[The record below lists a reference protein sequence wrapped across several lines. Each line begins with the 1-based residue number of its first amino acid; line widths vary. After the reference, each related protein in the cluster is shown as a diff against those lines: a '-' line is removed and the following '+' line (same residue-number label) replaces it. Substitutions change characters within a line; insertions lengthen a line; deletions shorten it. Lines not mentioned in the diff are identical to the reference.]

1 MKPFA
6 LSLTAALAI
15 SGVLAAEP
23 PPARANVFCPVTIG
37 ALQDLGP
44 LGRPSTYGIRLDF
57 DPGLTSSVRVRI
69 DTEKTRYAVD
79 FDDVYSPGPDPNGAF
94 LANRYFELPEGEH
107 VMSAWVQATGTAPN
121 QRLDCPITLPYDTTA
136 PVPTDPRLLATRAAF
151 RRTVLDAFSTRTKV
165 LSPIAFGPVE
175 AKTCTQAYA
184 PPVAVLPA
192 QPVLPVDARAMHV
205 GGGVLVEVD
214 LDETS
219 AIVDVRVVRSSG
231 FASLDRAA
239 RDAAFKSQYH
249 TETYAC
255 RAIASTYGF
264 VVPCGARSRAARLA
278 L

>member
-6 LSLTAALAI
+6 PLLAAALALT
-15 SGVLAAEP
+15 GVVALDP

-44 LGRPSTYGIRLDF
+44 LGQPSTYGIRLDF
-57 DPGLTSSVRVRI
+57 DAGLASSVRVRI

-79 FDDVYSPGPDPNGAF
+79 FDDVYTTGPDPNAAF
-94 LANRYFELPEGEH
+94 TANRYFALPEGEH
-107 VMSAWVQATGTAPN
+107 VQSAWVQATGTAPN

-136 PVPTDPRLLATRAAF
+136 PVPTDPRMLAARTTF
-151 RRTVLDAFSTRTKV
+151 RRAVLDAFSSRTKV
-165 LSPIAFGPVE
+165 LTPIAFGAVE
-175 AKTCTQAYA
+175 PQSCTQPYA
-184 PPVAVLPA
+184 PPIAINPA
-192 QPVLPVDARAMHV
+192 QPILPVDARALHV

-219 AIVDVRVVRSSG
+219 AIVDARVVRSSG

-239 RDAAFKSQYH
+239 RDAALKSQYR

-255 RAIASTYGF
+255 RAIASTYRY
-264 VVPCGARSRAARLA
+264 VVTFGGI
-278 L
+278 